1 MEELLLADLLE
12 DLGALLGAEAIDTG
26 LADNVRV
33 ENLRGLLAV
42 VGTWQIL

>member
-12 DLGALLGAEAIDTG
+12 DLGALLWSRSYTG